1 MAFVEV
7 TNSNFLK
14 AKDIAIGKSIT
25 GYLVGAVENRKFA
38 GKWDLIMGDGDGET
52 VYTLLTA
59 GNLAYIAKDVSDG
72 KKLHYAGKMVRIT
85 RGEDR
90 LNKMKQ
96 VTSSFRV
103 EIDSDNIMPSKWIV
117 LSPQLNGS
125 APVASSS
132 ASGRGDDD
140 SGSSSP
146 ASGGG
151 FTPPSGGGFRPGGMN
166 SAPATQSSAVSA
178 SNFQQT
184 VQTAQSAPAQTAQ
197 VTTPA
202 VDVGSM
208 SGDQFKNMFANR
220 FPGAQ

>member
-38 GKWDLIMGDGDGET
+38 GKWDLIMGDNDGET

-125 APVASSS
+125 APAAATSS
-132 ASGRGDDD
+132 GQGDDD

-166 SAPATQSSAVSA
+166 SAPVTQAPVTAA
-178 SNFQQT
+178 SNFQQA
-184 VQTAQSAPAQTAQ
+184 VQTTTVAPAQTTTAQ
-197 VTTPA
+197 TPA